1 MSAREIYSD
10 KRRGKPRGQTHCLQ
24 AAPSVTW
31 PCFDKELGPL
41 RGENLRLC
49 CFAISTRQTFAKSF
63 EVSKVYSCCVV
74 FCAQSCSEFIK
85 KISPIEKAINN
96 IIFVSTPK
104 WLYFFLFFMDILW
117 ISFYFSGPYQNKY
130 FQYLFTP
137 CVFFS
142 ESNKLSWSNNGRHFN
157 LEFFCIFYNDTIKF
171 I

>member
-74 FCAQSCSEFIK
+74 FCAQSCSESRKFHRLK
-85 KISPIEKAINN
+85 KQLIILFSSLLQNN
-96 IIFVSTPK
+96 YIFS
-104 WLYFFLFFMDILW
+104 
-117 ISFYFSGPYQNKY
+117 YFSWI
-130 FQYLFTP
+130 FSEYLSIFLVLTKINIFNTYLLH
-137 CVFFS
+137 VFFFQ
-142 ESNKLSWSNNGRHFN
+142 NQIN
-157 LEFFCIFYNDTIKF
+157 
-171 I
+171 